1 MNIIFKLQDLFILT
15 TKIISSICETMAESF
30 IQQKLSC
37 LLYEIENPKEP
48 EPTDEEID
56 RMIRELERKKKR
68 KEKDF
73 EM

>member
-1 MNIIFKLQDLFILT
+1 MKL
-15 TKIISSICETMAESF
+15 K
-30 IQQKLSC
+30 KL
-37 LLYEIENPKEP
+37 
-48 EPTDEEID
+48 TDEEID

>member
-1 MNIIFKLQDLFILT
+1 
-15 TKIISSICETMAESF
+15 MAESF

>member
-1 MNIIFKLQDLFILT
+1 MEKNIKARKERETENKYLDDLLE
-15 TKIISSICETMAESF
+15 KA
-30 IQQKLSC
+30 L
-37 LLYEIENPKEP
+37 ENTEVEVPHAMIH
-48 EPTDEEID
+48 EEID

>member
-1 MNIIFKLQDLFILT
+1 MIDEKE
-15 TKIISSICETMAESF
+15 K
-30 IQQKLSC
+30 
-37 LLYEIENPKEP
+37 EIEIEQAKEP
-48 EPTDEEID
+48 ELSDEEID